1 MKKEKNIIFV
11 ALLFIL
17 ALGFFLRFHKIG
29 ETTLA
34 IDEFLDINAVYGY
47 HKTGNWHAWDFNI
60 EAPSLEDIKKTRD
73 NRTKIFRWQ
82 TAQVLKIFPL
92 NEMSVRLVSI
102 FWGIIS
108 IISIYFVGS
117 YFSGKKIIG
126 VLSAFLLA
134 VNICAIQADRTFR
147 MYTMFIPIFLLFSF
161 FLFRF
166 LEDKHN
172 GNNNLLK
179 KINDK
184 IGFNFLWLIPT
195 IILGLLSL
203 KIHTI
208 TLNIAVVLGAY
219 LVFQLYFS
227 IIKDKNYFSNKY
239 FVILAGVA
247 VLVTTSW
254 LFFEN
259 KIIINGLGH
268 IKFFMDNF
276 SYFEKI
282 AIDYNS
288 YWLALA
294 LIIFGL
300 YFSLKE
306 EKIRKKMTWVGLS
319 YFVILLAAVFL
330 WTHRPNVRYL
340 YLIKP
345 FELILLASGIYY
357 IADFIRKRFKENK
370 KIFAISIV
378 SLLIII
384 PNYFY
389 FFSANGLYRNYL
401 KDEMDYKKIYGYV
414 VENKNEN
421 DVLITRRGRNYYW
434 RGQNMKI
441 YPIATDTKRTP
452 LSLEKLQE
460 IISNNSGGWIVFS
473 NDDKKNI
480 KKGALKYMENNLEKI
495 EVEGM
500 GEGSVYHWGK
510 EEFQITIATDLH
522 AGKNPA
528 EGEEYDPREWKEKLD
543 YLMGKSTNSKFIVMT
558 GDNQQRPSY
567 EMANLLK
574 EYEKQS
580 GKDFIWVNG
589 NHDGNIY
596 LDDQKYFYKDYGN
609 WRMIALYNLEIGD
622 SDGYDYE
629 CVKIDEEQMNWLKKS
644 LEVDKKKIVFLHCPV
659 FSNDNGKKEIRERNR
674 ELVEL
679 FNNNGVAYVYSGHWH
694 TGDFR
699 TKIDNV
705 DYRVL
710 LQLDSHGE
718 FYDIL
723 NLE

>member
-1 MKKEKNIIFV
+1 MKKEKKIIIFAIV
-11 ALLFIL
+11 LIL

-34 IDEFLDINAVYGY
+34 IDEFLDINATYGY

-60 EAPSLEDIKKTRD
+60 EAPSVEDIKKTRD
-73 NRTKIFRWQ
+73 NRTIVYRWQ
-82 TAQVLKIFPL
+82 TAQLLKVFPL
-92 NEMSVRLVSI
+92 NEMSVRLISI
-102 FWGIIS
+102 FWGMIS

-126 VLSAFLLA
+126 VLSAFFLA
-134 VNICAIQADRTFR
+134 VNICSIQADRTFR
-147 MYTMFIPIFLLFSF
+147 MYAMFIPIFLLFSF
-161 FLFRF
+161 SLFRF
-166 LEDKHN
+166 LEEKYK
-172 GNNNLLK
+172 GNNSILK
-179 KINDK
+179 KINTQTGLN
-184 IGFNFLWLIPT
+184 ILWFIPVIT
-195 IILGLLSL
+195 LGLVSL
-203 KIHTI
+203 KIHAI
-208 TLNIAVVLGAY
+208 ALNIAPVVISY
-219 LVFQLYFS
+219 LVVQLYFS
-227 IIKDKNYFSNKY
+227 IKDKEYFLNKY
-239 FVILAGVA
+239 FIILASGA
-247 VLVTTSW
+247 VSVIVSY

-259 KIIINGLGH
+259 KIIIKGLGH
-268 IKFFMDNF
+268 IEFFMDNF

-288 YWLALA
+288 YWISLLF
-294 LIIFGL
+294 IIFGL
-300 YFSLKE
+300 YFSLRE
-306 EKIRKKMTWVGLS
+306 ENLRKKMTWVGLS

-345 FELILLASGIYY
+345 FEIILLSSGVYY
-357 IADFIRKRFKENK
+357 FSSFIKNRFKGDK
-370 KIFAISIV
+370 KSFIV
-378 SLLIII
+378 PFILLLLLI

-389 FFSANGLYRNYL
+389 FFSVDGLYRNYL

-414 VENKNEN
+414 VQNRNK
-421 DVLITRRGRNYYW
+421 DDALITRRGRNYYW
-434 RGQNMKI
+434 RGQNIKV

-460 IISNNSGGWIVFS
+460 IISTNPGGWIVFS
-473 NDDKKNI
+473 EDDKKNI
-480 KKGALKYMENNLEKI
+480 KKGALKYIESNLEKI
-495 EVEGM
+495 EIEGI
-500 GEGSVYHWGK
+500 GNGSVYRWGDRK
-510 EEFQITIATDLH
+510 FQITIATDLH
-522 AGKNPA
+522 AGKELA
-528 EGEEYDPREWKEKLD
+528 EGEEYDPRKWKEKLD
-543 YLMGKSTNSKFIVMT
+543 YLVGKSINSKFIIMT

-567 EMANLLK
+567 EMSNLLK

-596 LDDQKYFYKDYGN
+596 LEDQKYFYTDYGN
-609 WRMIALYNLEIGD
+609 WRMIALYNLKIGD

-629 CVKIDEEQMNWLKKS
+629 CVEVDEEQMNWLKKS
-644 LEVDKKKIVFLHCPV
+644 LETSKKKIVFLHCPV
-659 FSNDNGKKEIRERNR
+659 FKNDNGKKEIRERNK

-710 LQLDSHGE
+710 LQLDMDE
-718 FYDIL
+718 KTYDIL
-723 NLE
+723 TLE

>member
-11 ALLFIL
+11 VLLFIL

-29 ETTLA
+29 EITLA
-34 IDEFLDINAVYGY
+34 IDEFLDINATYGY

-60 EAPSLEDIKKTRD
+60 EAPSTEDIKKTRD

-147 MYTMFIPIFLLFSF
+147 MYAMFIPLFSLFSF
-161 FLFRF
+161 SLFRF
-166 LEDKHN
+166 LEDKYN

-184 IGFNFLWLIPT
+184 VSLNFLWLIPT
-195 IILGLLSL
+195 VILGLLSL
-203 KIHTI
+203 KIHSI
-208 TLNIAVVLGAY
+208 TLNIAVVLGTY

-227 IIKDKNYFSNKY
+227 IRDRNYFSNKY
-239 FVILAGVA
+239 FVILVSVA
-247 VLVTTSW
+247 ISVVASY

-259 KIIINGLGH
+259 RIIINGLGH

-276 SYFEKI
+276 SYLEKI
-282 AIDYNS
+282 SIDYNS

-300 YFSLKE
+300 YFSLR
-306 EKIRKKMTWVGLS
+306 EKKLRKKMIWVGLS

-345 FELILLASGIYY
+345 FELVLLASGIYY
-357 IADFIRKRFKENK
+357 FADFMKNRFKKNR
-370 KIFAISIV
+370 KIFAISIIF
-378 SLLIII
+378 LLIII
-384 PNYFY
+384 PNYIY
-389 FFSANGLYRNYL
+389 FFSKEGIYRNYL
-401 KDEMDYKKIYGYV
+401 KDEMDYKKVYGYM

-434 RGQNMKI
+434 RGQNMRI

-460 IISNNSGGWIVFS
+460 IISNNPEGWIVFS
-473 NDDKKNI
+473 KDDKKNI
-480 KKGALKYMENNLEKI
+480 KKGALKYMESNLEKI
-495 EVEGM
+495 EIEGM
-500 GEGSVYHWGK
+500 G
-510 EEFQITIATDLH
+510 
-522 AGKNPA
+522 
-528 EGEEYDPREWKEKLD
+528 
-543 YLMGKSTNSKFIVMT
+543 
-558 GDNQQRPSY
+558 
-567 EMANLLK
+567 
-574 EYEKQS
+574 
-580 GKDFIWVNG
+580 
-589 NHDGNIY
+589 DGN
-596 LDDQKYFYKDYGN
+596 
-609 WRMIALYNLEIGD
+609 
-622 SDGYDYE
+622 
-629 CVKIDEEQMNWLKKS
+629 
-644 LEVDKKKIVFLHCPV
+644 
-659 FSNDNGKKEIRERNR
+659 
-674 ELVEL
+674 
-679 FNNNGVAYVYSGHWH
+679 VYRWS
-694 TGDFR
+694 
-699 TKIDNV
+699 K
-705 DYRVL
+705 
-710 LQLDSHGE
+710 
-718 FYDIL
+718 
-723 NLE
+723 